1 MAGACSE
8 GAAMVCLTNKDIA
21 ERLLPRWLVLSLKGK
36 KKKFWTGRKMK
47 SLFVKGK

>member
-21 ERLLPRWLVLSLKGK
+21 ERLLPRWLVLSLKEK
-36 KKKFWTGRKMK
+36 KNSGREEK
-47 SLFVKGK
+47 